1 MAFERKLLL
10 LAFNHYSTKYKQT
23 RFFIGMSFSIFEH
36 VLSRVLNVIEI
47 MIQLLS
53 FFSNNFTLIR
63 FVEKIGDKI

>member
-10 LAFNHYSTKYKQT
+10 HAFNHYSTKCKQT

-53 FFSNNFTLIR
+53 FFL
-63 FVEKIGDKI
+63 K